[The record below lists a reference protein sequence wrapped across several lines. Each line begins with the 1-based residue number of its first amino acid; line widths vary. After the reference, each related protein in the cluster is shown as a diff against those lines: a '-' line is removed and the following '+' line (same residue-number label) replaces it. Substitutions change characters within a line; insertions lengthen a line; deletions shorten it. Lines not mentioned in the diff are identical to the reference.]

1 MATMT
6 VVNTQ
11 IIEESCTCFNRT
23 FITHFKITL
32 MDNSQLII
40 HHLAYIKELAE
51 VDKNM
56 EQTTRLRTLILGEA
70 SP

>member
-1 MATMT
+1 
-6 VVNTQ
+6 
-11 IIEESCTCFNRT
+11 
-23 FITHFKITL
+23 